1 MWGIFDMNKSEYY
14 GIIFTMLFNIGP
26 LFQLWTITKH
36 KSSCNVSI
44 VMWVLGFI
52 GQIFVLLY
60 LFENNVTGI
69 FNYINSGIGLLLSM
83 IITVMILIYR
93 NKK

>member
-1 MWGIFDMNKSEYY
+1 MNKSEYY
-14 GIIFTMLFNIGP
+14 GIIFTILFNIGP
-26 LFQLWTITKH
+26 LFQLWAIFKH
-36 KSSCNVSI
+36 KSSYNVSI

-60 LFENNVTGI
+60 LTENNVTGI
-69 FNYINSGIGLLLSM
+69 FNYINSGIGLLLNM
-83 IITVMILIYR
+83 IITVMILVYR